1 MNTIN
6 IIISIDALTPTE
18 LLKELQAILHHLSP
32 SFSKHG
38 FISTAQYLSNTIL
51 QHAYLY
57 HFLLTENQEEERE
70 LVRKTV
76 HPSTDV
82 LELSEGCLEE
92 EWLRKEKLLLVTNYY
107 EKRKNELGLL
117 KEQVMTEGQIK
128 LEGLYEEMM
137 DRFENEDHL
146 HKTVDAIVKVRVS
159 QLSFS
164 HIYLAIINL
173 SILRY
178 SFFHSEPCCQC

>member
-1 MNTIN
+1 MKVVVYNRGLN
-6 IIISIDALTPTE
+6 NVMRMISVLLLSVDTLTPTE

-32 SFSKHG
+32 SLSKHG
-38 FISTAQYLSNTIL
+38 IISIAHYLSNTIL
-51 QHAYLY
+51 QHANLY
-57 HFLLTENQEEERE
+57 HFLLTENQEVERE

-92 EWLRKEKLLLVTNYY
+92 EWLRKEKLMLVTNDY
-107 EKRKNELGLL
+107 EKHKNELGLL

-128 LEGLYEEMM
+128 LEGLYEDMM
-137 DRFENEDHL
+137 DRFETEDKL
-146 HKTVDAIVKVRVS
+146 HQTVDAIVKVRVS

-164 HIYLAIINL
+164 YIHI
-173 SILRY
+173 
-178 SFFHSEPCCQC
+178 